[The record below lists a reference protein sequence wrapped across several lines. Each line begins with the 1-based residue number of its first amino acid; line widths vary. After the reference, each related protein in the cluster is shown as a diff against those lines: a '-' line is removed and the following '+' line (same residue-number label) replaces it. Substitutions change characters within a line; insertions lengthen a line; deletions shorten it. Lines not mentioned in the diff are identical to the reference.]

1 MKAAKFVE
9 VVLLWLVWP
18 LAAMA
23 TQPTQ
28 SPAFFQHLTTADG
41 LPQSTINVTY
51 RDSQGFVWIGTEDGL
66 VRYDGHRLVRY
77 GYRAGDAAALP
88 GNYIK
93 AMVEAPNR
101 DLWVAVADGGLAR
114 WHRNSDRF
122 TIYRHDIANPR
133 SLASNDVTAM
143 QFDETGRLWIGT
155 GDAGVDV
162 LEPESD
168 RFVHIRHDS
177 QHPDSLLDDR
187 VLALARGRDGII
199 WIGTA
204 SDLER
209 VQSRTRSF
217 SHCAFAGADSAGAQ
231 GAMALYADRDGTI
244 WQGVPDGGLIHRDIG
259 GIPLAYFRHDARE
272 AHSLAQNN
280 VRAILRD
287 ANQRLWV
294 GTDNGLELYDAA
306 TNTFTHYY
314 HEEANPNSLSDSSIM
329 SLYQDA
335 TGLLWVG
342 TRSGGLDRWNPR
354 SWNFGSRRPAWL
366 RGGIALAFA
375 DAGNDR
381 LWVGTWGGGLLLYN
395 LETDEAQSLDTL
407 LNQHNVL
414 GDDRVMALTK
424 DARGTL
430 WIGTMTAG
438 LRSLTAEGR
447 FTRYPVL
454 PGSQQGL
461 SAAGVMSVYA
471 GPDGRIWIGTHGGG
485 ANVLDP
491 TTGRIHQLPF
501 ESTAVGALSSRNVT
515 SILADAAGNVWFATD
530 GGGLD
535 LADTSG
541 YVRRVF
547 RHHERDQSSIPSDA
561 LNGVTLD
568 RKERLWIATDRG
580 LAVLNGSTASLDHI
594 RFQSF
599 GRAQGLAGDT
609 VYGVLPDAADRLWIS
624 GNTGLTRYD
633 PDTGAFRTYHVQHG
647 LQNEEFE
654 SGAYLRLADG
664 RLVFGSPGGFNLFDP
679 KAIDETA
686 PAPPVALTGVDVL
699 GAPLNSKESFWL
711 LKDIQV
717 TAAARII
724 TFEFAALDF
733 ISPAHNRLSYRI
745 PDLSDQWIDLGTEHH
760 VTLTNLPSGEHQ
772 LEVRAASADSAWG
785 EPPLRVRIHK
795 APPLYASSAAL
806 VAYVLIALILATIV
820 WRIHLRRLA
829 QAERIRHLAYFDSLT
844 GLPNRQQC
852 MDVAATF
859 VERARASAEVVSFV
873 YLDLNGFKR
882 INDTFGHAV
891 GDEVLRIAAGKL
903 EGGLECFRRQTV
915 DLVLSRFGGDEFVVL
930 LRHNAAVVGGLEVA
944 KACQALLA
952 VPIEY
957 QRLELSSVPS
967 IGLASFPRDGDTAE
981 AVLKHADTAMYQA
994 KSAAAGAVVVY
1005 EPVMSSR
1012 MSKFVRTEARL
1023 RRALQMEALTFEFQ
1037 PKFRL
1042 SDQQMVGA
1050 EVLARWHDEELG
1062 VVPPGE
1068 FIPVAEESGLII
1080 EMGELLI
1087 RSVCRQLRAWRDMDI
1102 GLPLA
1107 INISGKEFLH
1117 GDPARTLEREA
1128 QLAGI
1133 APSLVE
1139 IEITES
1145 LLVQDSVRV
1154 REALDRLRSIGCLL
1168 SLDDFGTGYSSL
1180 AYLTR
1185 FPLDKIKIDKS
1196 FVRHVDQSPS
1206 DAAVAQ
1212 AILSL
1217 AANLRMSV
1225 IGEGIERRSQL
1236 DWLHERGC
1244 TEGQGFYLSRPLSAA
1259 TLASAFV
1266 SRTADRGNSAI
1277 GTDRALPPVCRQ
1289 TA

>member
-1 MKAAKFVE
+1 MKAAKWAVFVL
-9 VVLLWLVWP
+9 VWLVFP
-18 LAAMA
+18 LAAPA
-23 TQPTQ
+23 TPFTQ

-66 VRYDGHRLVRY
+66 VRHDGHRLVRY

-93 AMVEAPNR
+93 AIVEDPR
-101 DLWVAVADGGLAR
+101 HDLWVAVADGGLAR
-114 WHRNSDRF
+114 WNRNSDRF
-122 TIYRHDIANPR
+122 TIYRHDAGNPR
-133 SLASNDVTAM
+133 SLGSNDVTALV
-143 QFDETGRLWIGT
+143 FDETGRLWIGT
-155 GDAGVDV
+155 GDAGLDV
-162 LEPESD
+162 LEPQFEG
-168 RFVHIRHDS
+168 FVHIRHDS
-177 QHPDSLLDDR
+177 QRADSLIDDR
-187 VLALARGRDGII
+187 VLALARGREGII

-204 SDLER
+204 SGLER
-209 VQSRTRSF
+209 AHSTTRSF
-217 SHCAFAGADSAGAQ
+217 VHCASAGSGSAGAQ
-231 GAMALYADRDGTI
+231 GAMAVYADQDGTI
-244 WQGVPDGGLIHRDIG
+244 WQGVPDGGLIHRDIR
-259 GIPLAYFRHDARE
+259 GIPLAYFRHDA
-272 AHSLAQNN
+272 HLTGSLAHNN

-287 ANQRLWV
+287 ASRRLWV
-294 GTDNGLELYDAA
+294 GTDGSLDLYNA
-306 TNTFTHYY
+306 TTDTFAHYY
-314 HEEANPNSLSDSSIM
+314 HEEANSSSLSDSSVM

-354 SWNFGSRRPAWL
+354 SWNFGGRRPAWL
-366 RGGIALAFA
+366 HGGIALAFA
-375 DAGNDR
+375 DAGNNR
-381 LWVGTWGGGLLLYN
+381 LWVGTWGGLVLYN
-395 LETDEAQSLDTL
+395 VETDEAQSLDTL
-407 LNQHNVL
+407 LKRPNVL

-424 DARGTL
+424 DAQGTL

-438 LRSLTAEGR
+438 LRRLTADGR
-447 FTRYPVL
+447 LTRYPVL
-454 PGSQQGL
+454 PGNDRGL
-461 SAAGVMSVYA
+461 SAAGIMSVYA

-491 TTGRIHQLPF
+491 KTNRIHQLPF
-501 ESTAVGALSSRNVT
+501 ESAAAGALSSRNVT
-515 SILADAAGNVWFATD
+515 SIIADGAGNVWFATD

-535 LADTSG
+535 LADASG
-541 YVRRVF
+541 HVQRVF
-547 RHHERDQSSIPSDA
+547 RHHEGDPASIPSDA
-561 LNGVTLD
+561 LNGITLD
-568 RKERLWIATDRG
+568 RKDRLWIATDRG
-580 LAVLNGSTASLDHI
+580 LAVLYGSTALPDHI
-594 RFQSF
+594 RFQSS

-609 VYGVLPDAADRLWIS
+609 VYGVLSDAAGRLWIS

-633 PDTGAFRTYHVQHG
+633 PDTNVFRTYHVQHG
-647 LQNEEFE
+647 LQNDEFE

-679 KAIDETA
+679 KAIDETG
-686 PAPPVALTGVDVL
+686 PPPPVVLTGVDVL
-699 GAPLNSKESFWL
+699 GAPLNSGKSFWL
-711 LKDIQV
+711 LNDIEV

-724 TFEFAALDF
+724 TLEFAALDF
-733 ISPAHNRLSYRI
+733 TSPAHNRLSYRI
-745 PDLSDQWIDLGTEHH
+745 PDLSDQWIDLGTEHD
-760 VTLTNLPSGEHQ
+760 VTLTNLPSGEHR
-772 LEVRAASADSAWG
+772 LEVRAASPDSGWG
-785 EPPLRVRIHK
+785 ETPIRVRIHK
-795 APPLYASSAAL
+795 APPLYASRAAL
-806 VAYVLIALILATIV
+806 VAYVLMGLLLAAIA

-829 QAERIRHLAYFDSLT
+829 QAQRIRRLAYFDSLT

-852 MDVAATF
+852 MDVAETY

-891 GDEVLRIAAGKL
+891 GDDVLRIVAAKL
-903 EGGLECFRRQTV
+903 NDGLDCFRRQTV
-915 DLVLSRFGGDEFVVL
+915 DIMLSRFGGDEFVVL
-930 LRHNAAVVGGLEVA
+930 LRHDAAAVVGLEVA

-952 VPIEY
+952 APIEY
-957 QRLELSSVPS
+957 QRLELPSVPS

-994 KSAAAGAVVVY
+994 KSAAAGAVAIY

-1023 RRALQMEALTFEFQ
+1023 RRALQMKALTFEFQ
-1037 PKFRL
+1037 PKYRL

-1062 VVPPGE
+1062 VVPPFE
-1068 FIPVAEESGLII
+1068 FISVAEESGLII

-1087 RSVCRQLRAWRDMDI
+1087 HSVCRQLRAWRDMDI

-1117 GDPARTLEREA
+1117 GDPVRILEREA

-1133 APSLVE
+1133 PASLVE

-1145 LLVQDSVRV
+1145 LLVQDCVRV
-1154 REALDRLRSIGCLL
+1154 RQALDRLRSIGCLL
-1168 SLDDFGTGYSSL
+1168 ALDDFGTGYSSL

-1217 AANLRMSV
+1217 AASLRMSV
-1225 IGEGIERRSQL
+1225 TAEGIERRSQL
-1236 DWLHERGC
+1236 DWLRDRGC
-1244 TEGQGFYLSRPLSAA
+1244 YEGQGFHLSRPLSAERLVNA
-1259 TLASAFV
+1259 FLRRPGLEHRSHLMAS
-1266 SRTADRGNSAI
+1266 
-1277 GTDRALPPVCRQ
+1277 
-1289 TA
+1289 

>member
-1 MKAAKFVE
+1 MEAAKFLVL
-9 VVLLWLVWP
+9 VLLWLVFP
-18 LAAMA
+18 LAARAM
-23 TQPTQ
+23 PLTQ
-28 SPAFFQHLTTADG
+28 SPAVFQHLTTADG
-41 LPQSTINVTY
+41 LPQSTVNVAY

-77 GYRAGDAAALP
+77 GYRAGDATALP

-93 AMVEAPNR
+93 AVVEAPSH

-114 WHRNSDRF
+114 WNRSSDRF
-122 TIYRHDIANPR
+122 TIYRHDAADPG
-133 SLASNDVTAM
+133 SLASNDVTSLV
-143 QFDETGRLWIGT
+143 FDENGRLWIGT
-155 GDAGVDV
+155 GDAGLEV
-162 LEPESD
+162 LEPQSG
-168 RFVHIRHDS
+168 RFLHIRHDS
-177 QHPDSLLDDR
+177 RHADSLIDNR
-187 VLALARGRDGII
+187 VLALARGREGAI

-204 SDLER
+204 SGLER
-209 VQSRTRSF
+209 GQSTAQSF
-217 SHCAFAGADSAGAQ
+217 IHCPFAGSGNAAAQ
-231 GAMALYADRDGTI
+231 GAMALYADQDGTI
-244 WQGVPDGGLIHRDIG
+244 WQGVPDGGLIHRDMHG
-259 GIPLAYFRHDARE
+259 VPLAFFSHDAHV
-272 AHSLAQNN
+272 AGSLAQNN

-287 ANQRLWV
+287 ARRRLWV
-294 GTDNGLELYDAA
+294 GTDGGLDLYDAA
-306 TNTFTHYY
+306 TDTFAHYY
-314 HEEANPNSLSDSSIM
+314 HEEGNSNSLSDSSIM

-354 SWNFGSRRPAWL
+354 SWNFGGRRPSWL

-381 LWVGTWGGGLLLYN
+381 LWVGTWGGGLMLYN
-395 LETDEAQSLDTL
+395 VETGEAQSLDTL
-407 LNQHNVL
+407 LKRRNVL
-414 GDDRVMALTK
+414 GDDRVMALSK

-438 LRSLTAEGR
+438 LRSLTADGLL
-447 FTRYPVL
+447 TRYPVL
-454 PGSQQGL
+454 PGTDRGL
-461 SAAGVMSVYA
+461 SAAGIMSVYA

-485 ANVLDP
+485 VNVLDP
-491 TTGRIHQLPF
+491 KTGRIQQLPY
-501 ESTAVGALSSRNVT
+501 ETTATGALSSRNVA
-515 SILADAAGNVWFATD
+515 SIVADAAGNIWFATD

-535 LADTSG
+535 LADASG

-547 RHHERDQSSIPSDA
+547 RHQEGDPASIPSDA
-561 LNGVTLD
+561 LNGLMLD
-568 RKERLWIATDRG
+568 RKDRLWIATDRG
-580 LAVLNGSTASLDHI
+580 LARLRGSTALMDRI

-609 VYGVLPDAADRLWIS
+609 VYGVLPDTSGRIWVS

-633 PDTGAFRTYHVQHG
+633 PDTGDFRTYHVQHG

-654 SGAYLRLADG
+654 SGAYFSLPDG

-679 KAIDETA
+679 KSIDETA
-686 PAPPVALTGVDVL
+686 AAPPVALTGVDVL
-699 GAPLNSKESFWL
+699 GAPLKSAKSFWL
-711 LKDIQV
+711 LTDIEV

-724 TFEFAALDF
+724 TLEFAALDF
-733 ISPAHNRLSYRI
+733 LSPAHNRLSYRI
-745 PDLSDQWIDLGTEHH
+745 PDLSDRWIDLGTEHH
-760 VTLTNLPSGEHQ
+760 VTLTNLPSGEHR
-772 LEVRAASADSAWG
+772 LEVRAASPGSDWG
-785 EPPLRVRIHK
+785 ETPLRVRIYK
-795 APPLYASSAAL
+795 APPLYASSAAI
-806 VAYVLIALILATIV
+806 VGYVLLGLVLAAIA

-829 QAERIRHLAYFDSLT
+829 NAQRIRHLAYFDSLT

-852 MDVAATF
+852 MDVAETY
-859 VERARASAEVVSFV
+859 VERARANAEAVSFI

-891 GDEVLRIAAGKL
+891 GDDVLRIVAEKL
-903 EGGLECFRRQTV
+903 NDGLESFRRQMV
-915 DLVLSRFGGDEFVVL
+915 DVMLSRFGGDEFVVL
-930 LRHNAAVVGGLEVA
+930 LRHATAAGVGLDVA

-952 VPIEY
+952 APIEY
-957 QRLELSSVPS
+957 QRLELPSVPS
-967 IGLASFPRDGDTAE
+967 IGLASFPRDGETAE

-1023 RRALQMEALTFEFQ
+1023 RRALHLEALTFEFQ

-1042 SDQQMVGA
+1042 SDQQIVGA

-1062 VVPPGE
+1062 VVPPSE

-1080 EMGELLI
+1080 EMGELMI
-1087 RSVCRQLRAWRDMDI
+1087 RSVCRQLRAWRDVDI

-1117 GDPARTLEREA
+1117 GDPVRILEREA

-1133 APSLVE
+1133 PPSLVE

-1154 REALDRLRSIGCLL
+1154 RQALDRLRSIGCLL
-1168 SLDDFGTGYSSL
+1168 ALDDFGTGYSSL

-1206 DAAVAQ
+1206 EAAVAQ

-1217 AANLRMSV
+1217 AANLHMTV
-1225 IGEGIERRSQL
+1225 TGEGIERRSQL
-1236 DWLHERGC
+1236 DWLLDRGC
-1244 TEGQGFYLSRPLSAA
+1244 HEGQGFYLSRPLRAEPLVNA
-1259 TLASAFV
+1259 LLRRPV
-1266 SRTADRGNSAI
+1266 LEQRGVLHAYVPERARVAI
-1277 GTDRALPPVCRQ
+1277 
-1289 TA
+1289 